1 MPKTEEAGPSLFE
14 QRRLANMKQNQARL
28 QDISKTTVKFT
39 PSPAPKAP
47 RVRKPRA
54 SAEKRVI
61 PKREAAIPTRASSR
75 LKGETPIKREIED
88 DIPAA
93 LTPDR
98 PAKKSRIADDL
109 DLDKIMVEGRKF
121 ADDMSAFGHLLPKR
135 GAEPGVRTFDESDIR
150 KTTDKD
156 LKALRESMNN
166 LQLYSKWAVNGQCQ
180 CMTPRSRA
188 WLTYLQISRSSRRG
202 FTPWASTPPRRSN

>member
-1 MPKTEEAGPSLFE
+1 MPRAEVAGPSLFE
-14 QRRLANMKQNQARL
+14 QRRLANMKSNQAKL
-28 QDISKTTVKFT
+28 QDISKSTVKFT
-39 PSPAPKAP
+39 PTPAPKPA
-47 RVRKPRA
+47 RVRKPRTPG
-54 SAEKRVI
+54 EKRVV

-75 LKGETPIKREIED
+75 LKGETPIKRELED
-88 DIPAA
+88 DVPAA
-93 LTPDR
+93 LMPDR

-166 LQLYSKWAVNGQCQ
+166 LELYNKWAVNGMQFTR
-180 CMTPRSRA
+180 TPRSGR
-188 WLTYLQISRSSRRG
+188 Y
-202 FTPWASTPPRRSN
+202 